1 MIKTINDCPQSR
13 MWDTR
18 WWCDHVV
25 CVWVIICSSH
35 SNVLL
40 LLSWHPPPSI
50 NPSLPQNI
58 VYSTW
63 ITKNAPCVPNSI
75 WSRNQLISCYSV
87 LLRDVTTS
95 SIISFSPE
103 AQKEAG
109 RIQFDG
115 WYFSSSQSQFEFWA
129 GSHVHYSGLMPDACR
144 VVMTMT
150 MLHRPPT
157 PWGETM
163 GAPAKFLNDSLT
175 PWWLWAVIRTT
186 SASGTQLPLAIN
198 SNIGQL

>member
-1 MIKTINDCPQSR
+1 

-18 WWCDHVV
+18 WCDHVV
-25 CVWVIICSSH
+25 CVCVIICSSH

-40 LLSWHPPPSI
+40 LLSRHPPPSI

-63 ITKNAPCVPNSI
+63 ITKNDPCVPNAI

-95 SIISFSPE
+95 SIISFSPK
-103 AQKEAG
+103 AQKQA
-109 RIQFDG
+109 RKIQFDG
-115 WYFSSSQSQFEFWA
+115 WYFSSSQSQFEWWA
-129 GSHVHYSGLMPDACR
+129 GSHVHYSGLVPDACR

-157 PWGETM
+157 PWGVTRGPPPGSSM
-163 GAPAKFLNDSLT
+163 T
-175 PWWLWAVIRTT
+175 PWWLWPVIRTT
-186 SASGTQLPLAIN
+186 SASGTQLPLAIK